1 VTDEET
7 ALAAQAR
14 ELAVSGL
21 HWLLAAAVDTPDGPG
36 WTTHPDDD
44 ELDPTL

>member
-1 VTDEET
+1 MTDGET

-21 HWLLAAAVDTPDGPG
+21 QWLLAAAVDTPDGPG
-36 WTTHPDDD
+36 WTTPR
-44 ELDPTL
+44 